1 MNNPLGDIET
11 VKERRHI
18 LGKISANR
26 FNPSVSSVAP
36 LQKLQQRLFSFM

>member
-11 VKERRHI
+11 VKERRHV

-26 FNPSVSSVAP
+26 LNPSASSVAA
-36 LQKLQQRLFSFM
+36 L